1 MVSSPWLR
9 GPKLKISREFAARL
23 EGRKSDEMVSAVVML
38 ETEPATRR
46 TGRRALRTQR
56 KMLTEAM
63 QRSVEAAA
71 DDIAEVLEKFGGR
84 RLEHQLDTL
93 GSLAVETTPAGI
105 KALSECPR
113 VRARLEDQ
121 SISLISK

>member
-1 MVSSPWLR
+1 M
-9 GPKLKISREFAARL
+9 KISREFAARL
-23 EGRKSDEMVSAVVML
+23 EGRAPDEMVRAIVML
-38 ETEPATRR
+38 ETQPAARGA
-46 TGRRALRTQR
+46 GRRALRTQR
-56 KMLTEAM
+56 KKLTEAM

-84 RLEHQLDTL
+84 QLGHRLDTL

-113 VRARLEDQ
+113 VRGILEDQ
-121 SISLISK
+121 SLSLISK

>member
-1 MVSSPWLR
+1 M
-9 GPKLKISREFAARL
+9 KISREFAARL

-38 ETEPATRR
+38 ETEPAARR

-56 KMLTEAM
+56 KMLTETM

-71 DDIAEVLEKFGGR
+71 DDITEILKKFGGR
-84 RLEHQLDTL
+84 RRGRQLDTL
-93 GSLAVETTPAGI
+93 GSLVVETTPAGI

-113 VRARLEDQ
+113 VRAILEDQ